1 MNKKGYIDKKKKG
14 TGIYENLHLEGL
26 EILQKLS
33 GSIWTD
39 YNEHDPGVTILENVS
54 YALTELLHKTEFP
67 IQDLLLQKEDQ
78 ELQSGDNG
86 LFVAS
91 DILTTDPITFNDYRK
106 LWIDQI
112 ENVKNIWIR
121 SMNRGFSDDNSLK
134 GLLYVYVEKY
144 KYQQESSEE
153 LEENQRIIKEVTALY
168 HQHRNLCENLY
179 KVEIYEPLFLQME
192 LQVSLTENTDGE
204 EILATI
210 LNEVNDYLTPEVN
223 YYPLWQLQEKGM
235 DVNEIFNGPSLAN
248 GFILDEDLKEPLDE
262 ILISDIIKIISK
274 IKGIQGIQNFRL
286 VYEDKNKK
294 KIPIKNRFKVSANTA
309 PVVLFPET
317 NENLIFENSGVYFK
331 PDLDETKKQL
341 SFIEALDF
349 GSFKAASNSL
359 NDLPIPRGTY
369 QEIDTYY
376 PIRKQFPLLYGI
388 GDMGISN
395 RATSLRKA
403 QVKQLQSYLMP
414 LDQLMINFL
423 SQLRNINTLYD
434 VHGKAGAS
442 YFTKELPDVE
452 ELWDLI
458 KPLNTDQENIDPTL
472 YWRSFLENLNTYFDT
487 KSIDRYDQISDAL
500 LARYSEEFKTYS
512 LRKINSN
519 SYGEAL
525 TSEHFE
531 KKALALKRNFIASYD
546 QIGYTRARSFN
557 YLALSENKFDAT
569 KEQFIPGL
577 FRKIAML
584 TGISKYHIRSL
595 TKVIK
600 DFEIGIHPKEI
611 EVTVILKEIDI
622 HTPIADITI
631 DIIEDI
637 EITEVHEDL
646 HKVMHFVGSERS
658 ILTEVLRQGVLHQN
672 YSIKKDVKNENKY
685 YIFYHRSAEKS
696 NIAHISDSKSDAE
709 NAIKKTIEYLVTINT
724 KSEGF
729 FAVEHLLLLPPYHHD
744 HFGFFCDLSSYL
756 DGVSLRIKHLELT
769 SCYHRNQTI
778 TKLVNGMTSGELSYK
793 MEEFEGC
800 YRLKVFS
807 QDGEALAG
815 SKDLFDTVDQCQ
827 KIIENLK
834 GKSINIPKE
843 QLLDKVAC
851 YVYYGENPVSEDF
864 FSFKL
869 SIILPNWPVRFQ
881 NESFKMMFENTVYEQ
896 TPIHLG
902 TEVHWLNYETMDL
915 FEVYYFKW
923 LETLKDTN
931 VSEDTIYQAYQLIT
945 MLQELEQQQNEL

>member
-1 MNKKGYIDKKKKG
+1 MSTDFS
-14 TGIYENLHLEGL
+14 TG
-26 EILQKLS
+26 
-33 GSIWTD
+33 
-39 YNEHDPGVTILENVS
+39 
-54 YALTELLHKTEFP
+54 
-67 IQDLLLQKEDQ
+67 
-78 ELQSGDNG
+78 
-86 LFVAS
+86 
-91 DILTTDPITFNDYRK
+91 
-106 LWIDQI
+106 
-112 ENVKNIWIR
+112 
-121 SMNRGFSDDNSLK
+121 NSLK

-144 KYQQESSEE
+144 KYQQDSFEE

-168 HQHRNLCENLY
+168 HQHRNLCESLY
-179 KVEIYEPLFLQME
+179 KVEVYEPLFLQME
-192 LQVSLTENTDGE
+192 LQVSLTEDIDGE

-235 DVNEIFNGPSLAN
+235 DVNEIFNGPKLAN

-274 IKGIQGIQNFRL
+274 IKGIQGIQDFKL
-286 VYEDKNKK
+286 VYEDKKKNK
-294 KIPIKNRFKVSANTA
+294 KIPIKNRFKVPANTA
-309 PVVLFPET
+309 PVVLFPE
-317 NENLIFENSGVYFK
+317 ENDKLIFENAGVYFK

-359 NDLPIPRGTY
+359 NDLPIPKGTY
-369 QEIDTYY
+369 QKIDEYY

-395 RATSLRKA
+395 SATSLRKA

-414 LDQLMINFL
+414 LDQLMMNFL
-423 SQLRNINTLYD
+423 SQLRNIATLYD
-434 VHGKAGAS
+434 VHNEAGAS
-442 YFTKELPDVE
+442 YFTKELPDVA
-452 ELWDLI
+452 ELWELI
-458 KPLNTDQENIDPTL
+458 SPQDSTDENIDTTT
-472 YWRSFLENLNTYFDT
+472 YWRSFLEKITANFDT
-487 KSIDRYDQISDAL
+487 NAIDRYDQIADAL

-557 YLALSENKFDAT
+557 YLELSENKFDTT

-584 TGISKYHIRSL
+584 TGMSKYQIRSL

-622 HTPIADITI
+622 HTPFEDITI
-631 DIIEDI
+631 EIVEDV
-637 EITEVHEDL
+637 EIKEVHEDL
-646 HKVMHFVGSERS
+646 HKIMHFVGSERT
-658 ILTEVLRQGVLHQN
+658 ILLEVLKKGVLHRN
-672 YSIKKDVKNENKY
+672 YSIKKDKKRENKY
-685 YIFYHRSAEKS
+685 YVFYHRTTEKS
-696 NIAHISDSKSDAE
+696 NIAHISNSKTDAE
-709 NAIKKTIEYLVTINT
+709 NAIKKTIEYLVAINT

-729 FAVEHLLLLPPYHHD
+729 FAVEHLLLLPPYHRD
-744 HFGFFCDLSSYL
+744 HFGFMADLTPYI
-756 DGVSLRIKHLELT
+756 DGTSLRIQHIKLT

-778 TKLVNGMTSGELSYK
+778 TKLVDEMTSGKLSYK
-793 MEEFEGC
+793 IEEFEGC
-800 YRLKVFS
+800 YRLKVLS
-807 QDGEALAG
+807 DDGEAMAI
-815 SKDLFDTVDQCQ
+815 SQDLFDTTDQCQ
-827 KIIENLK
+827 KVIESLK
-834 GKSINIPKE
+834 NKSINISKE
-843 QLLDKVAC
+843 QLSDTITC

-864 FSFKL
+864 FSFKQ

-881 NESFKMMFENTVYEQ
+881 NESFRMMFENTVYEQ

-902 TEVHWLNYETMDL
+902 TEVHWLDYETMDL

-923 LETLKDTN
+923 LETLTDTQQN
-931 VSEDTIYQAYQLIT
+931 EDTVYQAYQLIT
-945 MLQELEQQQNEL
+945 MLQELEQQRNEF